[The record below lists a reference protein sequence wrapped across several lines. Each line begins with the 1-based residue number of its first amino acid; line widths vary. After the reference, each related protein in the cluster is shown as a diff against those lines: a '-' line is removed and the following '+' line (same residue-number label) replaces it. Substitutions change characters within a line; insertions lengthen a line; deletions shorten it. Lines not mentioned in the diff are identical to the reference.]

1 MEQRKEKHIGQH
13 ANFLGINL
21 FLSLDKGL
29 LRRIGLWFCHQMI
42 ENSLVSFYLNRRAT
56 QCVFIDKRHEL
67 NLRRGK
73 VGRIINVPRD
83 DFPDSG
89 QEAMV

>member
-1 MEQRKEKHIGQH
+1 MEQRKEKLIGQH
-13 ANFLGINL
+13 ANFLGTNL

-29 LRRIGLWFCHQMI
+29 CFCHQMI

-56 QCVFIDKRHEL
+56 QYVFIDKRHEL

-83 DFPDSG
+83 DFPDLG